1 MFKISLMYYPGNPTP
16 NYLFHNHLKL
26 SLNLQ
31 YFMLDYIL
39 MLILPIRLP
48 CGSVMVVKNWSASSG
63 EADLI
68 PGSGRSPG
76 GGHDNPHQQSYREN
90 PLDKGACQTKV
101 YWITKSQ
108 TWLKQ
113 LSTHNML
120 ILLVFLF
127 FFSMI
132 NATLTLNYR
141 GIVFYFIWLI
151 KF

>member
-1 MFKISLMYYPGNPTP
+1 MYYPGNPTP
-16 NYLFHNHLKL
+16 NYLFHNHLKF

-48 CGSVMVVKNWSASSG
+48 CGAVMVVKNWSASSG

-151 KF
+151 KFL

>member
-1 MFKISLMYYPGNPTP
+1 MYYPGNPTP

-48 CGSVMVVKNWSASSG
+48 CGAVMVVKNWSASSG

-120 ILLVFLF
+120 ILLMFLF